1 MFKKFFDNIF
11 KSRKIRSNRAN
22 LIKSYVE
29 NKSISDGYPI
39 ELIIEPTNYCNL
51 KCIMCPRD
59 RMKRKIG
66 MMEFRLFEKIIDES
80 KGYVD
85 FIYLHLFGEPL
96 FHKNVFD
103 MIEYAKKNG
112 IKVGLSTNA
121 TELSEKNMN
130 SLLHSH
136 LDLLILSLD
145 NPSIKAYSKV
155 RVGGEYDT
163 IEKNVFRFLDE
174 LKNVKYKPNVVLQ
187 MIDLD
192 CTREEQS
199 TFKEKFADYPDIHI
213 MIKGFSNWAGQVNEI
228 DQLVEKPIFPIS
240 NVKCFEPW
248 RALTIY
254 WDGTV
259 VPCCNDFDS
268 AIELGNVKNSTIKSI
283 WNGEKMQGFRK
294 QHLKDKS
301 SIDLCKLCPAAGY
314 TYEEC
319 IKPASPFFPYER
331 EIKYYCK

>member
-1 MFKKFFDNIF
+1 
-11 KSRKIRSNRAN
+11 
-22 LIKSYVE
+22 
-29 NKSISDGYPI
+29 
-39 ELIIEPTNYCNL
+39 
-51 KCIMCPRD
+51 MCPRD
-59 RMKRKIG
+59 KMERKIG
-66 MMEFRLFEKIIDES
+66 MMEFSLFEKIIDES
-80 KGYVD
+80 RGYVD

-96 FHKNVFD
+96 FHKDIFN

-145 NPSIKAYSKV
+145 NPSTRAYSKV
-155 RVGGEYDT
+155 RVGGEYEK
-163 IEKNVFRFLDE
+163 IENNVFKFLDG
-174 LKNVKYKPNVVLQ
+174 LKKVKNKPEVVLQ

-199 TFKEKFADYPDIHI
+199 TFKEKFAAYSDIHI
-213 MIKGFSNWAGQVNEI
+213 KIKGFSNWAGQVNDI
-228 DQLVEKPIFPIS
+228 DHLVEKPTIPIS

-268 AIELGNVKNSTIKSI
+268 AIVLGNVRNSTIKSI
-283 WNGEKMQGFRK
+283 WNGEKMQELRK

-301 SIDLCKLCPAAGY
+301 SIDLCKLCPAVSYAF
-314 TYEEC
+314 EEC
-319 IKPASPFFPYER
+319 NKPSSPFYPYER
-331 EIKYYCK
+331 EIEYYCK